1 MANTNKNTKL
11 DAHVE
16 TIRHE
21 IYETTNYSCVP
32 MNQRRKAEALACKR
46 IYDKFYRENKKKEI
60 KKRERLNNVYF

>member
-1 MANTNKNTKL
+1 
-11 DAHVE
+11 
-16 TIRHE
+16 
-21 IYETTNYSCVP
+21 